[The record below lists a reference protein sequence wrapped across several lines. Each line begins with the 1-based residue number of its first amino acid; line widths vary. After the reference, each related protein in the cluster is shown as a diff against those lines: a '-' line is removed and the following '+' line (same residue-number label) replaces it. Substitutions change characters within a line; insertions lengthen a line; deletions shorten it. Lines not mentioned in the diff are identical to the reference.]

1 MDRKRTA
8 SSAAGGIFRCGG
20 RPRDAISKRRF
31 SSSSLFALS
40 SRPAVWPWS
49 RLLGAHSPLRRR
61 CLDGSSVPSDQPPDV
76 QPCTG
81 RMESPGSMRSMALA
95 FLLPRPT
102 MIQRLSPRAPASRG
116 EAVDNNGSQSH
127 KPSPW
132 AEEPITGLCVTRGGH
147 IFATMTDSSI
157 AVWQT
162 RVCLSLSS
170 LTVC

>member
-1 MDRKRTA
+1 LDRKRTA

-20 RPRDAISKRRF
+20 GPRDAISKRRF
-31 SSSSLFALS
+31 SSSSLFAPS
-40 SRPAVWPWS
+40 SRPAVRPWS

-61 CLDGSSVPSDQPPDV
+61 CLDGSSVPSDQLPDV

-116 EAVDNNGSQSH
+116 RPWTTMGLSPISRARGQRS
-127 KPSPW
+127 PSR
-132 AEEPITGLCVTRGGH
+132 A
-147 IFATMTDSSI
+147 FASPEVAI
-157 AVWQT
+157 YLRQ
-162 RVCLSLSS
+162 
-170 LTVC
+170 

>member
-1 MDRKRTA
+1 MYWPNGVPRVYAVNGPSIPPA
-8 SSAAGGIFRCGG
+8 SSDDDTATESEG
-20 RPRDAISKRRF
+20 
-31 SSSSLFALS
+31 
-40 SRPAVWPWS
+40 S
-49 RLLGAHSPLRRR
+49 RL
-61 CLDGSSVPSDQPPDV
+61 Q
-76 QPCTG
+76 
-81 RMESPGSMRSMALA
+81 
-95 FLLPRPT
+95 
-102 MIQRLSPRAPASRG
+102 G